1 MHCRPN
7 TEKQVDTSRFHAS
20 STLGKPSDF
29 SGVKQALRQQ
39 PGPRELAVRA
49 DTTVHPSQACVMRY
63 YSLPSLGKHKR
74 LSQEDDKGGHCTPKR
89 EISFSERQKSIPGLT
104 LKMA

>member
-1 MHCRPN
+1 MPN
-7 TEKQVDTSRFHAS
+7 TEKQVDTSRFHAL

-29 SGVKQALRQQ
+29 SGVKQAVRQQ

-49 DTTVHPSQACVMRY
+49 DATVHPSQATFACVMRY

-89 EISFSERQKSIPGLT
+89 RLAF
-104 LKMA
+104 LKGKRAFQV